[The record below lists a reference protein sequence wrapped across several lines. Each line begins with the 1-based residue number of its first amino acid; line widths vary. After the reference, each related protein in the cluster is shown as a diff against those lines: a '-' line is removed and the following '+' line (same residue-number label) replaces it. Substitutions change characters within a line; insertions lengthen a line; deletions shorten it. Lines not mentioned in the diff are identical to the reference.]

1 MRGARIQVSAL
12 LYLFCTGNGRGCAQ
26 LVYRETIAEALVAT
40 GISSWA
46 DTRPWFKNLWLG
58 ATCFPS
64 GSERDALVLGAR
76 FLGIPSP
83 SRTTA
88 GILLYLQIFGR
99 EEHLEVFSELAS
111 SLWGSAGTPQK
122 TNVTTTYSFVFF
134 LCLVGNSGCL
144 RPLGSWTRTA
154 GATREQPPTC
164 LLGDF
169 TPGEV

>member
-122 TNVTTTYSFVFF
+122 TNVTTTYSSF
-134 LCLVGNSGCL
+134 S
-144 RPLGSWTRTA
+144 SAWS
-154 GATREQPPTC
+154 E
-164 LLGDF
+164 
-169 TPGEV
+169 TPGAFGHWDPGLGRPAPRGSSRPPASWGISLLERSE